1 MKAATLLI
9 TIPLRR
15 SKSFRS
21 LASGF
26 FAGNAVGLNNMGH
39 AYENGLGVPA
49 DVSIVGVDNLEL
61 IADGLWPGLSTMAL
75 PHYEMGRWAVLKL
88 LSELE
93 NPGAPRSHE
102 KIPCPLVER
111 ESVAS
116 PRG

>member
-1 MKAATLLI
+1 MAMGAYQAA
-9 TIPLRR
+9 
-15 SKSFRS
+15 
-21 LASGF
+21 
-26 FAGNAVGLNNMGH
+26 GH
-39 AYENGLGVPA
+39 LGLGVPA

-93 NPGAPRSHE
+93 NPGAPRTHE

-111 ESVAS
+111 ESVAP